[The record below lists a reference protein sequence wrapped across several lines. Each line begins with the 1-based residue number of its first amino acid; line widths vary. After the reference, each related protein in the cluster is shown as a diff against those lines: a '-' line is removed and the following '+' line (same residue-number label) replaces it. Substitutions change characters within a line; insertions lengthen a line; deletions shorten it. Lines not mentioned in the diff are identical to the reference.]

1 MRKILL
7 IFLLPVLWACNNNK
21 DVSIVNSFK
30 INQPLTHNFFDV
42 ENSENELLNPSSI
55 AVSGNTMTTWNLMTP
70 NVFTTIDIATERVIK
85 HWGTRGQGPNEF
97 ITVGDIFNNYLET
110 GINIWDRG
118 AGKLYFSS
126 NSDLE
131 SNSANFQEIHTG
143 LNLGDR
149 VRSYSAVQIDTLLFF
164 ALEGNDNKRFTLIDV
179 KNNTRKEIGDF
190 PPEDK
195 NIHLSVF
202 FRNMAYNGRIRYNN
216 SQKKL
221 VYVSIASEMF
231 EIYKVNS
238 SDVELAI
245 GNYSTIPKYEERVA
259 QGGASRIVNEFV
271 TNGKGRNFSVTI
283 SDENIFILYQDYKK
297 TGTEEDRQLINLA
310 NMVLV
315 FDWNGKPVKIYE
327 LDSFVKTITYDKE
340 RNRLWA
346 IHDNPNPEII
356 YFEL

>member
-1 MRKILL
+1 LL
-7 IFLLPVLWACNNNK
+7 SAFWACNNK
-21 DVSIVNSFK
+21 KYDSIVDSFK
-30 INQPLTHNFFDV
+30 SKQLLSHKVFDV

-55 AVSGNTMTTWNLMTP
+55 AISGNTMTTLNIRTP
-70 NVFTTIDIATERVIK
+70 DVFTTIDIASGKIIK
-85 HWGTRGQGPNEF
+85 HWGTIGQGPNEF
-97 ITVGDIFNNYLET
+97 ITAGDIFNNYLET

-118 AGKLYFSS
+118 ANKLYFSS

-131 SNSANFQEIHTG
+131 SSSINFQEIHTG
-143 LNLGDR
+143 LNFGDR
-149 VRSYSAVQIDTLLFF
+149 VRSYSAVQLDSSLFF
-164 ALEGNDNKRFTLIDV
+164 ALEGNNNKRFTLVD

-190 PPEDK
+190 PPEDE

-202 FRNMAYNGRIRYNN
+202 QRNLAYNGRIRYNN

-231 EIYKVNS
+231 EVYNFDGANVK
-238 SDVELAI
+238 LAM
-245 GNYSTIPKYEERVA
+245 GNYSTIPKYRENVL

-271 TNGKGRNFSVTI
+271 TNGKGRNISVTA
-283 SDENIFILYQDYKK
+283 SDENIFILYQDYRK
-297 TGTEEDRQLINLA
+297 TETEEDRQLKNLA

-315 FDWNGKPVKIYE
+315 FDWNVKPVKIYE

-346 IHDNPNPEII
+346 IHDNPNPQII
-356 YFEL
+356 YFNL